1 MPDTTCFIFVESEVD
16 KRGKLYKAVKD
27 KGRVV
32 EMGRQDEKTLIMWLA
47 GQMKREG
54 KRVQESTLRYLLA
67 KTGTD
72 MENLEKEF
80 TRMVSEHKDTIYMVC
95 YMFSKDNAEV
105 EDLYQEI
112 LINLW
117 RSLPKFEQ
125 RSSVK
130 TWIWRISLN
139 TCISIDRKK
148 RRRSSLPLELDI
160 DLYNDSDR
168 DTKQIKMLHD
178 RINRLGVFDRAI
190 ILLWLENMS
199 YEEIGAIVGISTK
212 NVSVR
217 LYRIK
222 EQLKTMK

>member
-1 MPDTTCFIFVESEVD
+1 
-16 KRGKLYKAVKD
+16 
-27 KGRVV
+27 
-32 EMGRQDEKTLIMWLA
+32 
-47 GQMKREG
+47 
-54 KRVQESTLRYLLA
+54 
-67 KTGTD
+67 
-72 MENLEKEF
+72 MENLENEF
-80 TRMVSEHKDTIYMVC
+80 TRIVREHKDTIYMVC

-117 RSLPKFEQ
+117 RSLPQFEN
-125 RSSVK
+125 RSSLK

-148 RRRSSLPLELDI
+148 RRREKMPLEMDI

-168 DTKQIKMLHD
+168 DTKQIKLLHE
-178 RINRLGVFDRAI
+178 RINRLGPFDRAI

-212 NVSVR
+212 NVSIR
-217 LYRIK
+217 LFRIK
-222 EQLKTMK
+222 EQLKQMK

>member
-1 MPDTTCFIFVESEVD
+1 MKTFAKVSDEVN
-16 KRGKLYKAVKD
+16 R
-27 KGRVV
+27 
-32 EMGRQDEKTLIMWLA
+32 EIM
-47 GQMKREG
+47 
-54 KRVQESTLRYLLA
+54 
-67 KTGTD
+67 D
-72 MENLEKEF
+72 NLEKEF
-80 TRMVSEHKDTIYMVC
+80 TKAVSEHKDTIYMVC

-168 DTKQIKMLHD
+168 DTKQIKLLHE
-178 RINRLGVFDRAI
+178 RINRLGPFDRAI

-199 YEEIGAIVGISTK
+199 YEEIGAIVGISEK

>member
-1 MPDTTCFIFVESEVD
+1 
-16 KRGKLYKAVKD
+16 
-27 KGRVV
+27 
-32 EMGRQDEKTLIMWLA
+32 
-47 GQMKREG
+47 
-54 KRVQESTLRYLLA
+54 
-67 KTGTD
+67 

-80 TRMVSEHKDTIYMVC
+80 TKMVREHKDTIYMVC

-148 RRRSSLPLELDI
+148 RRRSSLPLEMDI
-160 DLYNDSDR
+160 DLYNDEDR

-178 RINRLGVFDRAI
+178 RISRLGPFDRAI

-199 YEEIGAIVGISTK
+199 YEEIGAIVGITEK

-217 LYRIK
+217 LYRIR
-222 EQLKTMK
+222 EQLKAMK

>member
-1 MPDTTCFIFVESEVD
+1 
-16 KRGKLYKAVKD
+16 
-27 KGRVV
+27 
-32 EMGRQDEKTLIMWLA
+32 
-47 GQMKREG
+47 
-54 KRVQESTLRYLLA
+54 
-67 KTGTD
+67 

-168 DTKQIKMLHD
+168 DTKQIKLLHE
-178 RINRLGVFDRAI
+178 RINRLGPFDRAI
-190 ILLWLENMS
+190 ILLWLENMT
-199 YEEIGAIVGISTK
+199 YEDIASIVGISLA
-212 NVSVR
+212 NVTTR
-217 LYRIK
+217 LFRIK
-222 EQLKTMK
+222 EQLKSMSNN

>member
-1 MPDTTCFIFVESEVD
+1 
-16 KRGKLYKAVKD
+16 
-27 KGRVV
+27 
-32 EMGRQDEKTLIMWLA
+32 MGT
-47 GQMKREG
+47 QMNQIINLK
-54 KRVQESTLRYLLA
+54 
-67 KTGTD
+67 

-148 RRRSSLPLELDI
+148 RRRSSLPLEMDI
-160 DLYNDSDR
+160 DLYNDEDR

-178 RINRLGVFDRAI
+178 RINRLGPFDRAI

-199 YEEIGAIVGISTK
+199 YEEIGAIVGITEK

-217 LYRIK
+217 LYRIR
-222 EQLKTMK
+222 EQLKAMK

>member
-1 MPDTTCFIFVESEVD
+1 
-16 KRGKLYKAVKD
+16 
-27 KGRVV
+27 
-32 EMGRQDEKTLIMWLA
+32 
-47 GQMKREG
+47 
-54 KRVQESTLRYLLA
+54 
-67 KTGTD
+67 

-80 TRMVSEHKDTIYMVC
+80 TQIVREHKDTIYMVC
-95 YMFSKDNAEV
+95 SMFSKDNAEV

-117 RSLPKFEQ
+117 RSLPKFEN
-125 RSSVK
+125 RSSLK

-148 RRRSSLPLELDI
+148 RRRDKMPLEMDI
-160 DLYNDSDR
+160 DLYNDADR
-168 DTKQIKMLHD
+168 DTKQIKLLHE
-178 RINRLGVFDRAI
+178 RINRLGPFDRAI

-199 YEEIGAIVGISTK
+199 YEEIGAIVGISEK

-217 LYRIK
+217 LFRIK